1 MQSKRKLRVGD
12 WVEVGSK
19 EEILQTLDSDGR
31 LEGMPFMPEMF
42 AFCGRKFQVYKRAH
56 KTCDYSVYPYRVRR
70 LAQTV
75 HLETRCTG
83 EAHGGC
89 QAACLLYWKEPWLR
103 LVSDDDATVRRIGGQ
118 GEENSKAGPNL
129 GCRESDV
136 WERVQEPRTDDG
148 APTYLCQ
155 MTQIPYA
162 TTPLAWWDPRQYA
175 EDYLSGN
182 VTLGRILRGLIYWIY
197 YSLSQAG
204 IGVGR
209 PMRWLYDKCNPLWGG
224 TRFPRKPGL
233 VPAGKPTPSVNLN
246 LQPGELVRVKSHE
259 QILQTVDTTNRNRG
273 MYWDAELVPYCGG
286 TFRVLNRVTKL
297 IGERTRKMQEMKTPC
312 IILDSVVCQARY
324 SSCRMFCPKRMYPY
338 WREIWLE
345 RVENH
350 GGDVKLVAGEQPTI
364 SVSPAIETE
373 SAKQSFI
380 EAI

>member
-89 QAACLLYWKEPWLR
+89 QAAFLLYWKEPWLR

>member
-1 MQSKRKLRVGD
+1 MQTKRKLRVGD

-42 AFCGRKFQVYKRAH
+42 AFCGRRFRVYKRAH
-56 KTCDYSVYPYRVRR
+56 KTCDYSSVYPYRVRR

-83 EAHGGC
+83 EAHGSC

-103 LVSDDDATVRRIGGQ
+103 LVGDDAKGATVRLIGGQ
-118 GEENSKAGPNL
+118 GEENSKAGPNS

-136 WERVQEPRTDDG
+136 WERVQEPQTEDG

-162 TTPLAWWDPRQYA
+162 TTPLVWWDPRQYA

-182 VTLGRILRGLIYWIY
+182 VSLGRILRGLIYWIY

-246 LQPGELVRVKSHE
+246 LQPGELVRVKSHQ

-273 MYWDAELVPYCGG
+273 MYWDAELVLYCGG

-324 SSCRMFCPKRMYPY
+324 SSCRMFCPKSMYPY

-350 GGDVKLVAGEQPTI
+350 GSDG
-364 SVSPAIETE
+364 
-373 SAKQSFI
+373 SASR
-380 EAI
+380 

>member
-1 MQSKRKLRVGD
+1 MQTKRKLRVGD

-42 AFCGRKFQVYKRAH
+42 AFCGRKFRVYKRAH

-103 LVSDDDATVRRIGGQ
+103 LVSDAKDATVRRIGGQ
-118 GEENSKAGPNL
+118 GQENSKAGPNL

-136 WERVQEPRTDDG
+136 WERVQEPQTEVG

-246 LQPGELVRVKSHE
+246 LQPGELVRVKSHQ

-345 RVENH
+345 RVANH
-350 GGDVKLVAGEQPTI
+350 GSDG
-364 SVSPAIETE
+364 
-373 SAKQSFI
+373 SASR
-380 EAI
+380 